1 MFDTFETTFYVIHTI
16 TNNNHKITY
25 HNIMSRLNCQTLCQD
40 LIGKKLRLCLHHK
53 GKKDFTMFT
62 PYRKDS
68 HCLNL

>member
-1 MFDTFETTFYVIHTI
+1 
-16 TNNNHKITY
+16 
-25 HNIMSRLNCQTLCQD
+25 MSRLNCQTLCQD